1 MSREIGLEGLAR
13 QAVDCGYRLHRD
25 VGPGLLE
32 SVYEVLLA
40 EYLRECGLSVARQVR
55 VPITYKGKQLEEAFR
70 ADIVVEGRLLLELK
84 SAERISAVHAKQ
96 VLTYLRLM
104 SLPLGLLMNF
114 GQATFKDGL
123 KRIANDY
130 YGPIG

>member
-1 MSREIGLEGLAR
+1 MLRQEELEALAR
-13 QAVDCGYRLHRD
+13 TAVDCGYRLHVD

-40 EYLRECGLSVARQVR
+40 EYLRDCGLEVERQVR
-55 VPITYKGKQLEEAFR
+55 VPITHKGKTLDEAFR
-70 ADIVVEGRLLLELK
+70 ADLVIERKLLIELK
-84 SAERISAVHAKQ
+84 SAERISPMHPKQ

-104 SLPLGLLMNF
+104 NLPLGLLMNF

-123 KRIANDY
+123 KRVANDY
-130 YGPIG
+130 YGKIG